1 MDDESRPRGGVTPKK
16 YAAVCLAL
24 AVARGAL
31 HGALVGA
38 NVEEIKDFL
47 EITSTA
53 SVAWAL
59 GCSEADLSVAWD
71 EFLSPQ
77 EINRIKG
84 WGRNRDSPN
93 GAPTESS

>member
-24 AVARGAL
+24 GVARGAL
-31 HGALVGA
+31 HGALEGA
-38 NVEEIKDFL
+38 DVEEIRYFL
-47 EITSTA
+47 DVTSTA
-53 SVAWAL
+53 SIARAL
-59 GCSEADLSVAWD
+59 GCSESDLPVAWD

-84 WGRNRDSPN
+84 WGNRDSPS
-93 GAPTESS
+93 GGPAESS